1 MGLGFTEILII
12 ALVVMLLFGASR
24 LPTIGRDL
32 GTGIR
37 ALKEGL
43 SGIDGSKRDDRAKRQ
58 GTPTAKDARRPRDR
72 RAPRGEA

>member
-1 MGLGFTEILII
+1 MGLGFTEILIV

-37 ALKEGL
+37 ALKDGL
-43 SGIDGSKRDDRAKRQ
+43 SGIDGRKRGDDAEARRA
-58 GTPTAKDARRPRDR
+58 PAAKDAPRPRDR
-72 RAPRGEA
+72 RVRRG

>member
-1 MGLGFTEILII
+1 MGIGFTEILII
-12 ALVVMLLFGASR
+12 ALVMMLLFGASR

-43 SGIDGSKRDDRAKRQ
+43 SGIDGSRRDRA
-58 GTPTAKDARRPRDR
+58 PTKPAEANAARRARAQRAR
-72 RAPRGEA
+72 RERA